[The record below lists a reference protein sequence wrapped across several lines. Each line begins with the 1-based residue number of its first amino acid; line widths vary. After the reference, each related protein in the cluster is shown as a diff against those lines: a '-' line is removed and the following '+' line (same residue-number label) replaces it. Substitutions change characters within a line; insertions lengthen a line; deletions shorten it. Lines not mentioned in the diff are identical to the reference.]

1 MANANKNLA
10 KGEGTRALGDKQAFP
25 TDQIYTIVNAVTE
38 QSMGGSPI
46 TAIDTA
52 SLVALGNAVLSSQS
66 NTEGWL
72 NTLTQRI
79 GSTIISYRMYS
90 SDLSLLVA
98 DDMTMGAILQK
109 IKVDMPTAIE
119 DVSTQLQDGES
130 IDMFI
135 VSKPTVHE
143 KLFVKRTPYDMM
155 VTIQRKWIKEA
166 FTSVEAMGAFFNAV
180 FGEVRNALELAQE
193 NLARLAIANYIAQ
206 TGANQRIHLL
216 TEYQTAS
223 GQTVTKAHA
232 LTDEG
237 FLRFAMGRMRTISKR
252 MRTMSTLYNKEEMQ
266 RHTPLEMQR
275 FITLID
281 FMSAMETQVEYKAFN
296 TEYVSKAVDIEVPYW
311 QGAEVGKEDSINLTI
326 EGSEE
331 AVEISGIVGLIVDRD
346 ALGTFRKEEEVAT
359 TPYNARGKYYNQFYS
374 MNDLYF
380 NDLSE
385 NGVVFLLD

>member
-1 MANANKNLA
+1 MANANKNIVKEA
-10 KGEGTRALGDKQAFP
+10 PQRGLGDKQAFP
-25 TDQIYTIVNAVTE
+25 TDQIYSIVNAVSQ
-38 QSMGGSPI
+38 QSMGE
-46 TAIDTA
+46 TAISAVDTA
-52 SLVALGNAVLSSQS
+52 SLVALGNSVLSSQS

-79 GSTIISYRMYS
+79 GATIISYRMYS

-119 DVSTQLQDGES
+119 DVSTQLQDGQS

-135 VSKPTVHE
+135 VSKPVPHE

-166 FTSVEAMGAFFNAV
+166 FVSVEAMGAFFNAV

-216 TEYQTAS
+216 TEYN
-223 GQTVTKAHA
+223 TKKGTSLTKNNA
-232 LTDEG
+232 LLDED

-252 MRTMSTLYNKEEMQ
+252 MRTMSTLYNKEGMQ
-266 RHTPLEMQR
+266 RHTPLEYQR

-281 FMSAMETQVEYKAFN
+281 FMSAMETQVEYKAFH
-296 TEYVSKAVDIEVPYW
+296 TEYVTKAVDIEVPYW
-311 QGAEVGKEDSINLTI
+311 QGAEVGKEDSIDLTI
-326 EGSEE
+326 EGTEE
-331 AVEISGIVGLIVDRD
+331 EVVIDGILGLIVDRD

>member
-10 KGEGTRALGDKQAFP
+10 RGEGTRQLGDKQAFP
-25 TDQIYTIVNAVTE
+25 TDQIYTIVNGVSQ
-38 QSMGGSPI
+38 QSMGETAI
-46 TAIDTA
+46 TAVDTA
-52 SLVALGNAVLSSQS
+52 SLVALGNSVLSSQS

-79 GSTIISYRMYS
+79 GSTIISYRMYT
-90 SDLSLLVA
+90 SDLSLLVV

-109 IKVDMPTAIE
+109 IKVDMPQAIE
-119 DVSTQLQDGES
+119 DVSTQLQDGQS

-206 TGANQRIHLL
+206 TGANQRIHLV
-216 TEYQTAS
+216 TEYNAKSTD
-223 GQTVTKAHA
+223 TVTAATA
-232 LTDEG
+232 LTNEG
-237 FLRFAMGRMRTISKR
+237 FLRYAMGRMRTISKR
-252 MRTMSTLYNKEEMQ
+252 MRTMSTLYNKEGMQ
-266 RHTPLEMQR
+266 RHTPLDMQR

-281 FMSAMETQVEYKAFN
+281 FMSAMETQVEYKAFH
-296 TEYVSKAVDIEVPYW
+296 TEYVTKAVDVEVPYW
-311 QGAEVGKEDSINLTI
+311 QGAEEGKEDSIDLTI
-326 EGSEE
+326 EGTEE
-331 AVEISGIVGLIVDRD
+331 EVTMSGIMGLIVDRD
-346 ALGTFRKEEEVAT
+346 AIGTYRKEEEVAT